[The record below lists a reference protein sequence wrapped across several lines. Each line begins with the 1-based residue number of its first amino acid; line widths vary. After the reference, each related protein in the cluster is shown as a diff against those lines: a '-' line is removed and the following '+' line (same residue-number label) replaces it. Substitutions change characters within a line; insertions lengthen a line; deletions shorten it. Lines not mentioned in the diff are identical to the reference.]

1 MASVEQ
7 TQLGHSDQA
16 QHVSGKVFQSAE
28 LTHSSPVL
36 ALAKTP
42 VIGTNLICVTQFK
55 TLFPYQNLPTNGL
68 SELKLFRITFRS
80 TYYPSNHFSYLPQSP
95 SNLNSMLSS
104 GLIHLLLNFNTAS
117 KYTRNHFYTFCIFC
131 LPFIVHAGIAR
142 FFFFFL
148 SWCVFAITKHYSQG
162 RLFKCAG
169 VLFLYLPLPFIK
181 LFYIKNSQAW
191 SFQRETYTTVPSINK
206 EYNTNGNWKYSP
218 SPLQGFCS
226 WDIARKTVS
235 HLFLP
240 PGLNLLAV
248 RLLHYSCQH
257 FWSYRLW
264 MKQFSSVQIT
274 LTPQNK
280 WHAFQI
286 FSHPQK
292 KSIKNWKC
300 LFLVKQWWHPAS
312 LTDDSI
318 LHITAYD

>member
-1 MASVEQ
+1 MGSVSWSSSE
-7 TQLGHSDQA
+7 LP
-16 QHVSGKVFQSAE
+16 SGP
-28 LTHSSPVL
+28 HI
-36 ALAKTP
+36 TP
-42 VIGTNLICVTQFK
+42 VIISVIFHNLPAIWTICWAQGWFTFCSTSAQPLSTPGIIS
-55 TLFPYQNLPTNGL
+55 TLFV
-68 SELKLFRITFRS
+68 
-80 TYYPSNHFSYLPQSP
+80 FSVF
-95 SNLNSMLSS
+95 
-104 GLIHLLLNFNTAS
+104 LLLCMQALQV
-117 KYTRNHFYTFCIFC
+117 I
-131 LPFIVHAGIAR
+131 
-142 FFFFFL
+142 FFL

-169 VLFLYLPLPFIK
+169 VQLLYLPLPFIK

-257 FWSYRLW
+257 FWSYRRW